1 MQYYIQA
8 GKAIM
13 EIYHSGE
20 YHTEIKQNESPLT
33 TADKKSHE
41 IITRH
46 LCKTN
51 LPVLSEE
58 GIYIDFSE
66 RKRWEYFWIIDPL
79 DGTKEFLNKING
91 LLLIWLWYNEIL
103 RLAA

>member
-1 MQYYIQA
+1 MEIAEYAVLQA

-13 EIYHSGE
+13 EVYQSGD
-20 YHTEIKQNESPLT
+20 YRTEIKQNESPLT

-46 LCKTN
+46 LRKTN

-58 GIYIDFSE
+58 GINIDFGE
-66 RKRWEYFWIIDPL
+66 RKRWELFWMIDPWMEQ
-79 DGTKEFLNKING
+79 KN
-91 LLLIWLWYNEIL
+91 LLIK
-103 RLAA
+103 